1 MHAVQVREL
10 KNNPSQ
16 ALRQAERE
24 VVVVMNRERP
34 SALLLNFEEKWLR
47 GAGVSTALATALF
60 RDGSLSLAR
69 AAKVAEMSL
78 MDFMQHLFRVGIPIA
93 QGTAYPRLGTVA
105 KNSADHEIYETG

>member
-16 ALRQAERE
+16 ALRHAQQE

-47 GAGVSTALATALF
+47 GAGVSIALATALF

-78 MDFMQHLFRVGIPIA
+78 VDFMQHLSRVGIPIV
-93 QGTAYPRLGTVA
+93 QGTSEEAE
-105 KNSADHEIYETG
+105 KEIETLDTWLKSS

>member
-16 ALRQAERE
+16 ALRQAEQE

-34 SALLLNFEEKWLR
+34 SALLLHFDEKWLR
-47 GAGVSTALATALF
+47 GAGVSAALATALF

-78 MDFMQHLFRVGIPIA
+78 VDFMQHLSRLGIPVV
-93 QGTAYPRLGTVA
+93 QGTAEEAV
-105 KNSADHEIYETG
+105 KDIETLETWLAS

>member
-16 ALRQAERE
+16 ALRQAEQE
-24 VVVVMNRERP
+24 VVVVMNRDRP
-34 SALLLNFEEKWLR
+34 SALLLNFDEKWLR
-47 GAGVSTALATALF
+47 GEGVSIALATALF

-78 MDFMQHLFRVGIPIA
+78 VDFMQHLSRVGIPIV
-93 QGTAYPRLGTVA
+93 QG
-105 KNSADHEIYETG
+105 SAEEAEKEIETLAAWLKLS